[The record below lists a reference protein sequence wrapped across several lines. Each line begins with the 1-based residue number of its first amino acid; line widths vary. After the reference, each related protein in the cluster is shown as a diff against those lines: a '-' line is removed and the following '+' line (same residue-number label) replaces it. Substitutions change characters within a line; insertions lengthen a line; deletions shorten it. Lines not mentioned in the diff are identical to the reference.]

1 MASGIFTHTTG
12 PAAAGSE
19 QAPGPW
25 MWVAA
30 FGIAVLYMGSTLPTP
45 LYPIY
50 RHEFGFSELVVT
62 GVYAIYVVG
71 NLFVL
76 FLFGR
81 LSDQIGRRRTTLM
94 ALILTVLSM
103 LCFASAMDAA
113 WLFPA
118 RVLSGLGA
126 GLGAGALTAWIA
138 ELEPNQDR
146 ARAAMVASAAN
157 LAGLALGALVAGLL
171 AAHVPW
177 PLRSSYLV
185 YLCMLAVLMA
195 VLRSAPE
202 TVDEPV
208 RNFHAVSLRPRIGV
222 PRGMRLA
229 FVAPAAMAFAAFS
242 LGGFYAALLP
252 GLLARGLH
260 QSDPA
265 VIGGVVAAF
274 FATAAVAAAV
284 TGRLGRR
291 ASMLIALG
299 LLWSSLSLL
308 LEAEALRS
316 MAWLMIATVVA
327 GAAMALGYRGSLQV
341 VNQIAPPEQ
350 RAEVVSSYLLVC
362 FTANSLP
369 VIGVGLLSLPMGAPH
384 AHRVFALALV
394 ILASGACA
402 VTWRHAAP
410 ARHASRGRRP

>member
-1 MASGIFTHTTG
+1 MASGKSTHHAG
-12 PAAAGSE
+12 QAASSGERPSG
-19 QAPGPW
+19 QW
-25 MWVAA
+25 MWLAA
-30 FGIAVLYMGSTLPTP
+30 LGIAVLYMGSTLLTP

-50 RHEFGFSELVVT
+50 QREFGFSELVVT
-62 GVYAIYVVG
+62 GIYAIYVVG
-71 NLFVL
+71 NLVVL

-94 ALILTVLSM
+94 ALACTVLSV
-103 LCFASAMDAA
+103 LCFAFAMNAA

-157 LAGLALGALVAGLL
+157 LAGLALGALMAGLL
-171 AAHVPW
+171 ATHVPW
-177 PLRSSYLV
+177 PLRSSYAV
-185 YLCMLAVLMA
+185 YLCLLLPLIAV
-195 VLRSAPE
+195 VRSAPE
-202 TVDEPV
+202 TVDEPA
-208 RNFHAVSLRPRIGV
+208 RSFGALSLRPRLGI
-222 PRGMRLA
+222 PRDIRWA

-252 GLLARGLH
+252 GLLAQGLH

-274 FATAAVAAAV
+274 FATAAVTAGA
-284 TGRLGRR
+284 TTSLGGRS
-291 ASMLIALG
+291 SMLIALG
-299 LLWSSLSLL
+299 LLWLGLALL
-308 LEAEALRS
+308 LSAEAWRS
-316 MAWLMIATVVA
+316 MAWLLIATLVA
-327 GAAMALGYRGSLQV
+327 GAAMALGYRGSLQI
-341 VNQIAPPEQ
+341 VNQIAPPEH
-350 RAEVVSSYLLVC
+350 RAEIVSSYLLVC
-362 FTANSLP
+362 FSANSLP
-369 VIGVGLLSLPMGAPH
+369 VIGVGLLSVPMGAPH

-402 VTWRHAAP
+402 VTWRHAEP
-410 ARHASRGRRP
+410 VRGTADRP

>member
-1 MASGIFTHTTG
+1 MASGISTHTAA
-12 PAAAGSE
+12 PAAAGRGH
-19 QAPGPW
+19 APSL
-25 MWVAA
+25 AA
-30 FGIAVLYMGSTLPTP
+30 AGIAVLYMGSTLLTP

-50 RHEFGFSELVVT
+50 RREFGFSELVVT
-62 GVYAIYVVG
+62 GIYAIYVVG

-94 ALILTVLSM
+94 ALVLAVLSV
-103 LCFASAMDAA
+103 LCFASAVNAA

-138 ELEPNQDR
+138 ELEPNQDS

-177 PLRSSYLV
+177 PLRSSYVV
-185 YLCMLAVLMA
+185 YLCLLALLMA
-195 VLRSAPE
+195 IVRLAPE
-202 TVDEPV
+202 TVHDPV
-208 RNFHAVSLRPRIGV
+208 RNFHALSLHPRIGI
-222 PRGMRLA
+222 PPGIRLA

-252 GLLARGLH
+252 GLLAQGLH

-274 FATAAVAAAV
+274 FATASVAAAV
-284 TGRLGRR
+284 TGRLGSR

-299 LLWSSLSLL
+299 LLWSGLGLL
-308 LEAEALRS
+308 LAAEALRS
-316 MAWLMIATVVA
+316 MVWLMIATVVA
-327 GAAMALGYRGSLQV
+327 GAAMALGYRGSLQI

-369 VIGVGLLSLPMGAPH
+369 VIGVGLLSLPMGAPR

-394 ILASGACA
+394 LLASGACA
-402 VTWRHAAP
+402 VSWRHAAP
-410 ARHASRGRRP
+410 ARHGADGR

>member
-1 MASGIFTHTTG
+1 MASGKSTHR
-12 PAAAGSE
+12 AE
-19 QAPGPW
+19 QAALAGKRASGRW
-25 MWVAA
+25 MWLAA
-30 FGIAVLYMGSTLPTP
+30 LGIAVLYMGSTLLTP

-50 RHEFGFSELVVT
+50 RREFGFSELVVT

-81 LSDQIGRRRTTLM
+81 LSDQIGRRRTTLI
-94 ALILTVLSM
+94 ALAGTVLSA
-103 LCFASAMDAA
+103 LCLAFATNAA

-138 ELEPNQDR
+138 ELEPNQNR

-157 LAGLALGALVAGLL
+157 LAGLALGALMAGLL

-177 PLRSSYLV
+177 PLRSSYVV
-185 YLCMLAVLMA
+185 YLCLLLILLAVM
-195 VLRSAPE
+195 RTAPE

-208 RNFHAVSLRPRIGV
+208 RSLGALSLRPRIGI
-222 PRGMRLA
+222 PRAIRLA

-252 GLLARGLH
+252 GVLAQGLH
-260 QSDPA
+260 QSGPA

-274 FATAAVAAAV
+274 FATAAVTAGA
-284 TGRLGRR
+284 TGRLGSRP
-291 ASMLIALG
+291 SMLIALG
-299 LLWSSLSLL
+299 LLWLGLALL
-308 LEAEALRS
+308 LSAEARRS
-316 MAWLMIATVVA
+316 MAWLMIATLVA
-327 GAAMALGYRGSLQV
+327 GAAMALGYRGSLQI
-341 VNQIAPPEQ
+341 VNRIAPPEQ

-362 FTANSLP
+362 FIANSLP
-369 VIGVGLLSLPMGAPH
+369 VIGVGLLSLPLGAPH
-384 AHRVFALALV
+384 AHRVFALVLV

-402 VTWRHAAP
+402 VSWRHAAP
-410 ARHASRGRRP
+410 AGNPGR